1 MEVDAMP
8 GSTAASREP
17 GAGHGGTGRRGF
29 LGAAGAAGLALAAL
43 PRARA
48 AGANEVVVASWGGPY
63 QEALR
68 KAHFEPFSKATGIRV
83 IETTFEDPLSRIKAM
98 VEAKRVE
105 WDVVNV
111 GDRHVITG
119 ARERLLERVD
129 PARVPTADLLPSAVH
144 SHGVGCDMFATC
156 IGYHTRRFSAASHPR
171 NWAEFWDVKRF
182 PGPRS
187 LRKVPFGNL
196 EIALMADGVPPDK
209 LYPLDVVR
217 AFRSLDRI
225 KPHVTAWWTS
235 GAQFTQLLA
244 NGEVDLAAI
253 WDGEVVGAI
262 AKGAPIGVER
272 NQGLLSGDWWA
283 VPAGAPHPDNAM
295 KFLAFATRAEQQAA
309 QTRFVSYG
317 PVTRRA
323 FEHIEARA
331 AKSLT
336 THPDYAGGLVTAD
349 NAWWGKN
356 DVFLTQR
363 FNEWLIR

>member
-1 MEVDAMP
+1 MEDK
-8 GSTAASREP
+8 ASSG
-17 GAGHGGTGRRGF
+17 GAGTGRRGF
-29 LGAAGAAGLALAAL
+29 LRAAGLAGLSLAGL

-48 AGANEVVVASWGGPY
+48 AGAGELVVASWGGPY

-68 KAHFEPFSKATGIRV
+68 KAHFEPFAKATGIRV

-98 VEAKRVE
+98 VEARRVE
-105 WDVVNV
+105 WDIVNV

-119 ARERLLERVD
+119 AREKLLEAVD
-129 PARVPTADLLPSAVH
+129 AVRVPTADLLPSAVH
-144 SHGVGCDMFATC
+144 PFGVGCDMFATC
-156 IGYHTRRFSAASHPR
+156 IGYHTRRWSAANHPR
-171 NWAEFWDVKRF
+171 SWAEFWDVKRF

-196 EIALMADGVPPDK
+196 EMALMADGVPPEK
-209 LYPLDVVR
+209 LYPLDVER

-283 VPAGAPHPDNAM
+283 IPKGAPHLDNAM
-295 KFLAFATRAEQQAA
+295 KFLAFATRPEQQAA

-317 PVTRRA
+317 PVNRKA
-323 FEHIEARA
+323 FERIDAQA

-336 THPDYAGGLVTAD
+336 THPDYVAGLVKAD
-349 NAWWGKN
+349 NEWWGKN
-356 DVFLTQR
+356 DAALTQR
-363 FNEWLIR
+363 FNAWLIR